1 MMAEE
6 WPIEPASADQAR
18 APARGAGGDR
28 LSTVRADFFLDPAA
42 RLTEQERALMTAMLH
57 CLVGDIADEI
67 CAALPSGAAAAND
80 DGNLTLVEALS
91 AARLL
96 DRPALVRL
104 LLRRADEERITAAA
118 KARSG
123 RREARVIQGL
133 VSHED
138 GAIAAAAMSLIL
150 ARGRR
155 RDRFG
160 QCLLHF
166 DDLPPAE
173 AQTLVQLIAA
183 ALRREVAAGQ
193 GIAEADAL
201 LTAAGEQV
209 AQRHDPDSGIEALT
223 GRVVQLL
230 DEIGSLSDD
239 LIASAAMEGEMIFVG
254 QTLSRR
260 SAVRGDVALDELL
273 SGDDVRVMA
282 LMRIAGVRREVAA
295 SLLAGVGDLLG
306 IGDPGRAIAAFD
318 QMTEAQVENAR
329 SWLSS
334 EPGYRAA
341 VARMGVENGQR
352 TV

>member
-6 WPIEPASADQAR
+6 WPIEPASADQPR
-18 APARGAGGDR
+18 APARGAGDR
-28 LSTVRADFFLDPAA
+28 LSTVRIDFFLDPAE

-67 CAALPSGAAAAND
+67 RSALPSGATAAND
-80 DGNLTLVEALS
+80 DGNLDLVDALS

-104 LLRRADEERITAAA
+104 LLRRADEERITAAT

-138 GAIAAAAMSLIL
+138 GAVAAAAMSLIL

-166 DDLPPAE
+166 DDLPPVEAE
-173 AQTLVQLIAA
+173 ALVQL
-183 ALRREVAAGQ
+183 VAAGLRSELGAGQ
-193 GIAEADAL
+193 GQAEADAL
-201 LTAAGEQV
+201 LTAAAAQV

-223 GRVVQLL
+223 GRLVQLI
-230 DEIGSLSDD
+230 DEIGGLSDD

-260 SAVRGDVALDELL
+260 SKIRGDVALDELL
-273 SGDDVRVMA
+273 SGDEVRVMA

-318 QMTEAQVENAR
+318 RMSEAQVEDAR
-329 SWLSS
+329 SWLGS

-341 VARMGVENGQR
+341 VTRLGVNHGQR
-352 TV
+352 SL

>member
-1 MMAEE
+1 MAEE
-6 WPIEPASADQAR
+6 WPIEPASADQPR
-18 APARGAGGDR
+18 APARGAGDR
-28 LSTVRADFFLDPAA
+28 LSTVRVDFFLDPAE

-67 CAALPSGAAAAND
+67 RSALPSGTTAAND
-80 DGNLTLVEALS
+80 DGNLNLVDSLS

-138 GAIAAAAMSLIL
+138 GAVAAAAMSLIL

-173 AQTLVQLIAA
+173 AETLVQLIAA
-183 ALRREVAAGQ
+183 GLRRELSAGH
-193 GIAEADAL
+193 AEADAL
-201 LTAAGEQV
+201 LTAAGGQV

-223 GRVVQLL
+223 GRLVQLL
-230 DEIGSLSDD
+230 DEIGGLSDD

-260 SAVRGDVALDELL
+260 SAIRGDVALDELL

-282 LMRIAGVRREVAA
+282 LMRISGVRREVAA

-318 QMTEAQVENAR
+318 RMSDAQVEEAR
-329 SWLSS
+329 SWLGSD
-334 EPGYRAA
+334 PAYRAA
-341 VARMGVENGQR
+341 VGRLGMDHGQR
-352 TV
+352 SV

>member
-6 WPIEPASADQAR
+6 WPIEPASADQPR
-18 APARGAGGDR
+18 APARGAGDR
-28 LSTVRADFFLDPAA
+28 LSTVRVDFFLDPAE

-67 CAALPSGAAAAND
+67 RSALQSGATAAND
-80 DGNLTLVEALS
+80 DGNIGLVETLS

-138 GAIAAAAMSLIL
+138 GAVAAAAMSLIL

-166 DDLPPAE
+166 DDLPAAE
-173 AQTLVQLIAA
+173 AETLVQLIAA
-183 ALRREVAAGQ
+183 GLRRELGAGH
-193 GIAEADAL
+193 AEADAL
-201 LTAAGEQV
+201 LTAAGFQV
-209 AQRHDPDSGIEALT
+209 TQRHDPDSGIEALT
-223 GRVVQLL
+223 ARLVQLL
-230 DEIGSLSDD
+230 DEIGGLTDD

-260 SAVRGDVALDELL
+260 SAIRGDVALDELL

-282 LMRIAGVRREVAA
+282 LMRISGVRREVAA

-318 QMTEAQVENAR
+318 RMSDAQVEEAR
-329 SWLSS
+329 SWLGSDAA
-334 EPGYRAA
+334 YRAA
-341 VARMGVENGQR
+341 VARLGMNHGQR
-352 TV
+352 PV

>member
-6 WPIEPASADQAR
+6 WPIEPASADQPR
-18 APARGAGGDR
+18 APARGAGDR
-28 LSTVRADFFLDPAA
+28 LSTVRVDFFLDPAE

-67 CAALPSGAAAAND
+67 RSALPSAATAAND
-80 DGNLTLVEALS
+80 DGNLGLVDALS

-138 GAIAAAAMSLIL
+138 GAVAAAAMSLIL

-173 AQTLVQLIAA
+173 AETLVQLIAA
-183 ALRREVAAGQ
+183 GLRRELGAGH
-193 GIAEADAL
+193 AEADTL
-201 LTAAGEQV
+201 LTAAAAQV

-223 GRVVQLL
+223 GRLVQLL
-230 DEIGSLSDD
+230 DEIGGLSDD

-260 SAVRGDVALDELL
+260 SAIRGDVALDELL

-318 QMTEAQVENAR
+318 RMSDAQVEDAR
-329 SWLSS
+329 SWLGS

-341 VARMGVENGQR
+341 VTRLGVNHGQR
-352 TV
+352 AV